1 MSHPPRLDLTRALL
15 FFAAVICFAQIAFI
29 PWQGPLT
36 NVFEPPGMDP
46 DPWTIAIWGLL
57 LVRRALVVEDPPL
70 PVVASGCFVAAV
82 MIVASH
88 SLLKLNNLIFIP
100 LALVAAACFL
110 LWERIEKH

>member
-1 MSHPPRLDLTRALL
+1 MEKAAGFDLPRALL
-15 FFAAVICFAQIAFI
+15 FLAAVICFAQLADV
-29 PWQGPLT
+29 PWHGPLT

-57 LVRRALVVEDPPL
+57 LVRRALVAKDPPL
-70 PVVASGCFVAAV
+70 PVVISGCFVAAV
-82 MIVASH
+82 LTTASH

-100 LALVAAACFL
+100 LSLVAAACFL